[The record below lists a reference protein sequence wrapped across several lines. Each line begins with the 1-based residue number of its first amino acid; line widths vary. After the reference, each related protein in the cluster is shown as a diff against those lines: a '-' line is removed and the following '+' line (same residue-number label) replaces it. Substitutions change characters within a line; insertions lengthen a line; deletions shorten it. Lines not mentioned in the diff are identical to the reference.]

1 MNKDNTPK
9 APKLRFKGFT
19 GDWEQRKLGH
29 FVERVSRKND
39 CLQTDRVLTIASQYG
54 LIDQN
59 EYFNK
64 RIASANISN
73 YTLLYKGE
81 FAYNKSYSVGYPFG
95 SVKRLDLYENGALS
109 TLYITFAVNKNLI
122 SSDFLV
128 RFYETNLWHKDVSNK
143 VSEGAR
149 NHGLLNISSDN
160 FFDTNISFPKNLKEQ
175 NLISSFF
182 NGLDSTITLHQ
193 RKLETLKEI
202 KKSLLQK
209 IFNQEI
215 RFKDDD
221 GSEFPEWEN
230 YVFKDVFL
238 NLKNNCFSRAELT
251 DEIRTIRNVHYGDIL
266 IKFSSSFVDTSIEQL
281 PYLMNDIPSLSEL
294 QKLQSGDVIF
304 ADTAEDYTAGK
315 AIELQNIEGEIVS
328 GLHTIPCR
336 PIIEH
341 YIGFFAYYLNS
352 PAFHDQL
359 IPLITGTKV
368 MAINKGQLAKT
379 FLQIPS
385 IKEQT
390 KITKLLSKFDK
401 KIELAEN
408 KLAAL
413 KEMKKGLLQKMF
425 I

>member
-1 MNKDNTPK
+1 MGDVADSYSGGTPAVGK
-9 APKLRFKGFT
+9 NEYYGGNIPFIRSAEINSNSTELFITEIGLENSSAKMVTKGTILYALYGATSGECGISQINGAINQAILAIVPKNNFDAYFLTTWLRNSKSEIISTYLQG
-19 GDWEQRKLGH
+19 GQGNLSGAIVKNLDLEVPCINEQHQIG
-29 FVERVSRKND
+29 S
-39 CLQTDRVLTIASQYG
+39 
-54 LIDQN
+54 
-59 EYFNK
+59 YFNK
-64 RIASANISN
+64 
-73 YTLLYKGE
+73 
-81 FAYNKSYSVGYPFG
+81 
-95 SVKRLDLYENGALS
+95 LD
-109 TLYITFAVNKNLI
+109 NL
-122 SSDFLV
+122 
-128 RFYETNLWHKDVSNK
+128 
-143 VSEGAR
+143 
-149 NHGLLNISSDN
+149 
-160 FFDTNISFPKNLKEQ
+160 
-175 NLISSFF
+175 
-182 NGLDSTITLHQ
+182 ITLHQ